1 MGRGGLGK
9 THLHE
14 NLFPDSCCQTQ
25 HNTNEHTTTSRAPGC
40 LHFYGT
46 AILLLQ
52 QHPLDNT
59 ALRGALK
66 PLHCALPLA
75 MAGRPSAFNVS
86 AVPAPLPFTSLH
98 FPSVMCLSVHPE
110 LSSSK
115 Q

>member
-46 AILLLQ
+46 AILLLL
-52 QHPLDNT
+52 HPLDNT

-86 AVPAPLPFTSLH
+86 AVPAPLPTFHQSCVCQ
-98 FPSVMCLSVHPE
+98 SIRSCRQVNNE
-110 LSSSK
+110 
-115 Q
+115 